1 MSLSFPN
8 LVLPTCVGWSF
19 AKRSKFST
27 IQQTPQSMRHPA
39 SATLQTSVIYE
50 LEMTYEFLKNAGRT
64 YADDM
69 RYLQDFYEACRGG
82 YGWFTFDPSQYNLDV
97 MSVAQIPASGSYPQ
111 RNGFFAIGDGVTTAF
126 PLWRS
131 GTPFGPT
138 TLTQLE
144 LIQNITLLTGIY
156 SNGTLVSSSA
166 YTVASLGAPPQGGAY
181 VTFTA
186 APVSGAVLS
195 WAGDYSYLCHFSD
208 DVLDPEEFMYQFWE
222 LKSLKLE
229 TINL

>member
-8 LVLPTCVGWSF
+8 LVLPTCVGWDF

-27 IQQTPQSMRHPA
+27 ILQTPQSMRHPV

-50 LEMTYEFLKNAGRT
+50 LELSYEFLKNAGRT

-69 RYLQDFYEACRGG
+69 RYVQDFYEACRGG
-82 YGWFTFDPSQYNLDV
+82 YGWFTFDPSQYWLDV
-97 MSVAQIPASGSYPQ
+97 MSVEQIPSSGAYPQ
-111 RNGFFAIGDGVTTAF
+111 RNGFFAVGDGVTTAF

-144 LIQNITLLTGIY
+144 LIQNVTLLDGIY
-156 SNGTLVSSSA
+156 SNGTLISSSTYA
-166 YTVASLGAPPQGGAY
+166 LANLGAPPHGGAW
-181 VTFTA
+181 VTFNTA
-186 APVSGAVLS
+186 PASGVVLS
-195 WAGDYSYLCHFSD
+195 WAGNYSYLCRFSED
-208 DVLDPEEFMYQFWE
+208 ELDTNEFMY
-222 LKSLKLE
+222 LKALPRSRE
-229 TINL
+229 HSQ